1 MARKTYK
8 PGVYHVLRAA
18 QVYITRWKPFME
30 AGLTSQQRACLDA
43 VLAALAEC
51 IPLFLPPPPTP

>member
-8 PGVYHVLRAA
+8 PGVYYVLRAA
-18 QVYITRWKPFME
+18 ERYITRWLPFME
-30 AGLTSQQRACLDA
+30 AGLSEAQLTCINAT
-43 VLAALAEC
+43 LAAIQEC